1 MTHDKDRKRIIRNRM
16 KKTGE
21 SYTAAR
27 AHVISTGNSRQ
38 APARSV
44 NLAALAGM
52 GDDKVA
58 TKTGRTWDA
67 WLRTLDADQAET
79 MSHGDIAA
87 MVHKKHGVDN
97 WWSQMVTVGYERI
110 KGRRERGQRLDGM
123 YEASKSKTFNV
134 PVKMLFRAWAD
145 SGMRRRWLDDVKAVV
160 RTATAPKSM
169 RLQWPDGTI
178 VAIWFTPK
186 GETKS
191 VVALAHTKLR
201 DKASSDKA
209 KSYWGDR
216 LDALA
221 TLFNKPRVKN

>member
-1 MTHDKDRKRIIRNRM
+1 MTRNKDLKRIIRNRM

-27 AHVISTGNSRQ
+27 AYVIPSEKSRQ

-52 GDDKVA
+52 SDDKVA
-58 TKTGRTWDA
+58 AKTGRTWDA
-67 WLRTLDADQAET
+67 WLRTLDADKAET

-87 MVHKKHGVDN
+87 IVHKKHGVDN

-134 PVKMLFRAWAD
+134 PVKTLFRAWAD
-145 SGMRRRWLDDVKAVV
+145 SGTRRRWLDDVQTVV

-201 DKASSDKA
+201 DKAASDKA
-209 KSYWGDR
+209 KTYWGDR

-221 TLFNKPRVKN
+221 TLFAATPIKN

>member
-1 MTHDKDRKRIIRNRM
+1 MTRNKDLKRIIRTRM

-21 SYTAAR
+21 SYTVAR
-27 AHVISTGNSRQ
+27 AHVISTGKSKQ

-52 GDDKVA
+52 SDDKVA
-58 TKTGRTWDA
+58 AKTGRTWQA
-67 WLRTLDADQAET
+67 WLRTLDADEAET

-87 MVHKKHGVDN
+87 MVHEKHGVDN

-134 PVKMLFRAWAD
+134 PVKTLFRAWAD
-145 SGMRRRWLDDVKAVV
+145 SGIRRRWLDDVKTVV

-178 VAIWFTPK
+178 VAIWLTPK
-186 GETKS
+186 GGTKS
-191 VVALAHTKLR
+191 VVALAHTRLP
-201 DKASSDKA
+201 DKAASDKA
-209 KSYWGDR
+209 KTYWGDR

-221 TLFNKPRVKN
+221 TLFATTPIKN

>member
-1 MTHDKDRKRIIRNRM
+1 MTRNKDVKRIIRNRM

-27 AHVISTGNSRQ
+27 AHVVSSGKSKH
-38 APARSV
+38 AAALSV
-44 NLAALAGM
+44 DLAALAGM
-52 GDDKVA
+52 SDDKVA
-58 TKTGRTWDA
+58 AKTGRTWDA
-67 WLRTLDADQAET
+67 WMRTLDADEAET

-87 MVHKKHGVDN
+87 LVHDKHGVDN

-110 KGRRERGQRLDGM
+110 KGRRQRGQRLDGM
-123 YEASKSKTFNV
+123 YEASKSRTFNV
-134 PVKMLFRAWAD
+134 PVKTLFRAWAD
-145 SGMRRRWLDDVKAVV
+145 NATRRRWLHDVKTVV

-201 DKASSDKA
+201 DKAASDKA

-216 LDALA
+216 LDALN
-221 TLFNKPRVKN
+221 TLFGTPRIKN